1 MMLEDAFVGRLLSHM
16 YVPQHQGG
24 RKLGSR
30 VFGEAPGLHGDEDDH
45 DSPDMG
51 LSGMSEAQRRLLF
64 PKLNGRAKSMGELQ
78 DRFQKKMAE
87 FQGQRKDKKGKKN
100 NKKETAKLTKV
111 EKRQK
116 AKEKKKLQK
125 RLVKTSTAGQANGS
139 GITPA
144 NTKPVYNSEGKV
156 VFSKFDF
163 SEDSAP
169 TSEVKAKISGPGG
182 IKAADPKAA
191 LQKIK
196 KHKEKIKTL
205 KAEGKMDAVKAI
217 TDHTAWKSAL
227 DKAEGVKV
235 KDDETLLKKTIKK
248 HEQKKKSSKKKWDDR
263 QGQVEQTKANFQ
275 KKRSENL
282 KKRKD
287 QVKQTKVKKAA
298 KRGRLVP
305 GFR

>member
-51 LSGMSEAQRRLLF
+51 RMSEAQRRLLF

-169 TSEVKAKISGPGG
+169 TSEVKAKISG
-182 IKAADPKAA
+182 
-191 LQKIK
+191 
-196 KHKEKIKTL
+196 
-205 KAEGKMDAVKAI
+205 KMDAVKAI

>member
-1 MMLEDAFVGRLLSHM
+1 
-16 YVPQHQGG
+16 
-24 RKLGSR
+24 
-30 VFGEAPGLHGDEDDH
+30 
-45 DSPDMG
+45 
-51 LSGMSEAQRRLLF
+51 MSEAQRRLLF
-64 PKLNGRAKSMGELQ
+64 PKLNGRVNSMGELQ

-100 NKKETAKLTKV
+100 GKKETVKLTKV

-125 RLVKTSTAGQANGS
+125 RMVKASSAVQSNGNA
-139 GITPA
+139 ITPA

-169 TSEVKAKISGPGG
+169 ISEGKAKAKVSGPGG

-196 KHKEKIKTL
+196 KHKEKIKSLT
-205 KAEGKMDAVKAI
+205 AEGMLLLGFLLWFDILTDCLTWWNAGKMDAVKAI
-217 TDHTAWKSAL
+217 TDNTAWKSAL

-235 KDDETLLKKTIKK
+235 KDDETLLKKSIKK
-248 HEQKKKSSKKKWDDR
+248 HEQKKKSSKKKWDER
-263 QGQVEQTKANFQ
+263 KGQVEQTKANFQ

-282 KKRKD
+282 KKRKE
-287 QVKQTKVKKAA
+287 QVKQNKTKKLA

-305 GFR
+305 GFRWESIAPLNSSPL